1 MQRSDTALPTDA
13 SVWAAFMIFFL
24 RLRKPDENKTS
35 SAKKIKVMNG
45 DDMAQ
50 WLWWYIREIAGRY
63 IREANLIDP
72 VSRTDVRVKYALLQP
87 EEAHCDMRRE
97 MERVKRWSERELG
110 EDKVSAGAKWDRQWS
125 QWRYRPQSNS
135 QDTSPLLQQTYQAR
149 EKQVIIFYIYSTYIV
164 LKNNTHIYIYINIY
178 IYWYCI
184 EVCENAPSAYSR
196 FFWLSTEQGHRT

>member
-50 WLWWYIREIAGRY
+50 WLWWYMREIAGRY
-63 IREANLIDP
+63 IQEVNLIDP

-87 EEAHCDMRRE
+87 EEAHCDIMRRE
-97 MERVKRWSERELG
+97 MERVKR
-110 EDKVSAGAKWDRQWS
+110 
-125 QWRYRPQSNS
+125 
-135 QDTSPLLQQTYQAR
+135 
-149 EKQVIIFYIYSTYIV
+149 
-164 LKNNTHIYIYINIY
+164 
-178 IYWYCI
+178 
-184 EVCENAPSAYSR
+184 
-196 FFWLSTEQGHRT
+196 